1 MSVEAGAKPYP
12 RLIAWWHRPEIRD
25 AILDNLIWL
34 ILAVVL
40 LAFSFIPR
48 YFTVPVLTNVL
59 LHSTF
64 LSILVIGETLCLLT
78 GNFDLSVESVLAF
91 CAMFAAVLMGT
102 RPPTPGWGI
111 TPWIVLPS
119 MLAVGAM
126 IGGINGFCVSRLKI
140 NPFIVTLAT
149 MIVFRG
155 LTIIFTMSQAVIKF
169 PTVYKAIG
177 TMMAGPIPVLV
188 LVALVL
194 YLFFHFLIT
203 RTLFG
208 RKLFATGGNAP
219 VAFAF
224 GLEPDKVVMQA
235 FILSGLLAALGGWFL
250 SARIDAAT
258 PGMAT
263 GMTFDV
269 MAAAVIGGV
278 SLKGGKGSLIGALGG
293 VLLLGAINSALTVAN
308 VSPYWYNVIRG
319 LTIFVAVG
327 LDTLKQ
333 HLR

>member
-1 MSVEAGAKPYP
+1 MSADVGTKTSHGLAG
-12 RLIAWWHRPEIRD
+12 LWHRPEIRD
-25 AILDNLIWL
+25 GILDNLIWL
-34 ILAVVL
+34 ILAVTL

-64 LSILVIGETLCLLT
+64 LSIMVIGETLCLIT

-111 TPWIVLPS
+111 SPWIVLPS
-119 MLAVGAM
+119 MLAVGGL
-126 IGGINGFCVSRLKI
+126 IGAINGFCVSRLKI

-155 LTIIFTMSQAVIKF
+155 LTVIFTMSQAVIKF
-169 PTVYKAIG
+169 PLVYKAIG

-188 LVALVL
+188 LLALAL

-208 RKLFATGGNAP
+208 RRLFATGGNAP

-224 GLEPDKVVMQA
+224 GLEPDRV
-235 FILSGLLAALGGWFL
+235 
-250 SARIDAAT
+250 
-258 PGMAT
+258 
-263 GMTFDV
+263 
-269 MAAAVIGGV
+269 
-278 SLKGGKGSLIGALGG
+278 
-293 VLLLGAINSALTVAN
+293 
-308 VSPYWYNVIRG
+308 
-319 LTIFVAVG
+319 
-327 LDTLKQ
+327 
-333 HLR
+333 